1 MGIQKTA
8 CWDLTPKEYVTIL
21 LEFIN
26 SDWATPVINEESVA
40 IRHEVEI
47 KGGLKALKDKGLK
60 ITHYEEHIPK

>member
-8 CWDLTPKEYVTIL
+8 CWDLTPKEYVMIL

-26 SDWATPVINEESVA
+26 SDWATPVINEETVA

-47 KGGLKALKDKGLK
+47 KGGLKALKDKA
-60 ITHYEEHIPK
+60 